1 MIIRNLDVNSDWTFG
16 SGIQNYKK
24 DLAAIEL
31 NIKTRLKSWKGDCFY
46 LPAEGVDYNNFLDV
60 GTKNFLDSDLKRVIL
75 QSEGV
80 IKITEYESSLDRD
93 TRALTVSTTI
103 QTIFGIVTLVEP
115 EKEARPEFDTVNKIV
130 PEGDQKLTP
139 DGILKLVFVEKI

>member
-1 MIIRNLDVNSDWTFG
+1 MIIRNLTVDSDWTFG
-16 SGIQNYKK
+16 SGIQNYKR

-46 LPAEGVDYNNFLDV
+46 QPAEGVDYNNFLDV
-60 GTKNFLDSDLKRVIL
+60 GTKNFLDSDVKRVIL

-93 TRALTVSTTI
+93 SRAFSAQATI
-103 QTIFGIVTLVEP
+103 ISIFGTSQVE
-115 EKEARPEFDTVNKIV
+115 V
-130 PEGDQKLTP
+130 
-139 DGILKLVFVEKI
+139 

>member
-1 MIIRNLDVNSDWTFG
+1 MIIRNLTVENDWTFG
-16 SGIQNYKK
+16 SGIQNYKR

-31 NIKTRLKSWKGDCFY
+31 NIETRLRSWKGDCFF

-60 GTKNFLDSDLKRVIL
+60 GTKNFLDSDVKRVIL

-93 TRALTVSTTI
+93 SRDFTATATI
-103 QTIFGIVTLVEP
+103 ISIFGVATVE
-115 EKEARPEFDTVNKIV
+115 V
-130 PEGDQKLTP
+130 
-139 DGILKLVFVEKI
+139 

>member
-1 MIIRNLDVNSDWTFG
+1 MIIRNLTVEGDWTFG
-16 SGIQNYKK
+16 AGIQNYKR

-60 GTKNFLDSDLKRVIL
+60 GTKNFLDSDVKRVIL

-80 IKITEYESSLDRD
+80 IKITDYESSLENSS
-93 TRALTVSTTI
+93 RAFTAIATI
-103 QTIFGIVTLVEP
+103 ITIYGTLSIEV
-115 EKEARPEFDTVNKIV
+115 
-130 PEGDQKLTP
+130 
-139 DGILKLVFVEKI
+139 